1 MDAEKATPGRPD
13 GFEIARMARLLEV
26 SRSGYYDW
34 ARRQAAGPS
43 PAEQRRTDLTAKIIE
58 FHAAS
63 DRVYGSPRIRAD
75 LAEAGEQVSAK
86 TVAKLMRQAG
96 IVGISPRGF
105 TPVTTQAGPDP
116 QPVPDL
122 VGRRFDRGELNV
134 VWTSDIT
141 YLATGQGW
149 LYLCAIRD
157 GCSRRVLG
165 WAVEDHMRTDLVEA
179 ALRRAVDPARR
190 AARQGDLPRRP
201 RHAIHVRADRQR
213 LRRPAR
219 APLDGPHRRVLGQR
233 RRRIVLV
240 HAEDRVLQPPHLG
253 HQGRSPPRRRRLDR
267 RPLQPTPTPLR
278 DRHDQ
283 PSTVRTA
290 PHPSSRSRLNAC
302 PPDGVS
308 LRSRYSVRRPS

>member
-1 MDAEKATPGRPD
+1 MDAEKATPDRLD

-34 ARRQAAGPS
+34 VRRQAAGPS
-43 PAEQRRTDLTAKIIE
+43 PAEQRRAELTGKIVE
-58 FHAAS
+58 FHTAS

-75 LAEAGEQVSAK
+75 LVEAGEQVSAK
-86 TVAKLMRQAG
+86 TVAKLMRQAE

-105 TPVTTQAGPDP
+105 VPVTTQAGPDP
-116 QPVPDL
+116 HPVPDL

-179 ALRRAVDPARR
+179 ALRQAVTLRGELPGKVIFHADRGTQYTSEQIAT
-190 AARQGDLPRRP
+190 ACADLPVLRSMGRTGVCWDNAAAESFWSTLKAEFYNRRTWP
-201 RHAIHVRADRQR
+201 TKAEARLAVGAWIEDRYN
-213 LRRPAR
+213 
-219 APLDGPHRRVLGQR
+219 R
-233 RRRIVLV
+233 RRRHSAI
-240 HAEDRVLQPPHLG
+240 G
-253 HQGRSPPRRRRLDR
+253 MISP
-267 RPLQPTPTPLR
+267 
-278 DRHDQ
+278 
-283 PSTVRTA
+283 VRFEQLHTQA
-290 PHPSSRSRLNAC
+290 A
-302 PPDGVS
+302 DAA
-308 LRSRYSVRRPS
+308 

>member
-1 MDAEKATPGRPD
+1 MDAQKATPDNMD

-34 ARRQAAGPS
+34 TRRQAAGPG
-43 PAEQRRTDLTAKIIE
+43 PAEQRRVDLTGKIID
-58 FHAAS
+58 FHTAS
-63 DRVYGSPRIRAD
+63 EGVYGSPRIRAD

-86 TVAKLMRQAG
+86 TVAKLMRRAG

-105 TPVTTQAGPDP
+105 TPVTTQPGPDP

-122 VGRRFDRGELNV
+122 VGRQFDRGELNV

-179 ALRRAVDPARR
+179 ALRQAVTLRGELPEKVIFHADRGTQYTSEQIAD
-190 AARQGDLPRRP
+190 ACADLPVLRSMGRTGVCWDNAAAESFWSTLKTEFYNRRTWP
-201 RHAIHVRADRQR
+201 TKAEARLAVGAWIEDRYN
-213 LRRPAR
+213 
-219 APLDGPHRRVLGQR
+219 R
-233 RRRIVLV
+233 RRRHSSI
-240 HAEDRVLQPPHLG
+240 G
-253 HQGRSPPRRRRLDR
+253 MISP
-267 RPLQPTPTPLR
+267 
-278 DRHDQ
+278 
-283 PSTVRTA
+283 VRFEQLHTQA
-290 PHPSSRSRLNAC
+290 A
-302 PPDGVS
+302 DAA
-308 LRSRYSVRRPS
+308 